1 MKVEITDDG
10 LRVFVQNAYF
20 KNVDF
25 NQKEEI
31 VSKIKDLFISLKKRY
46 HLHIKGL
53 YKVKVYPHKVGVVIE
68 AILLDEENYGSSD
81 VDLRIII
88 LFQKDLYLKI
98 DDYSFI
104 ENTSFSYLYKD
115 GYYIDLNE
123 IDDICKYIE
132 YGMIVSDFS

>member
-1 MKVEITDDG
+1 VKVEITDDG

>member
-25 NQKEEI
+25 NQKEDI